1 MRVSPGQY
9 SFTGGELSPLF
20 ASRADLERYAAAGRE
35 MVNAIPLP
43 EGPLTRRPGTRF
55 VAPVRGDA
63 AGILIPFEFSVE
75 QAYVVEVTAGAF
87 RFYMNGARLEAGGV
101 PYEVASPYGAAD
113 LDRLRW
119 TQSADVL
126 FLACPGHAPRMLSR
140 TGHTAWTLTLF
151 EPEDGPYL
159 DVDLSDTSLTP
170 SAAGGAVTITAS
182 APVFAATDVGRLLR
196 IGHDGAWG
204 WCRITAV
211 ASGTEAAAAVKGDF
225 AAAAATVTW
234 RLGAWS
240 DTTGWPECV
249 TIHQGRL
256 VWGATRTAPDTVWL
270 STAAGY
276 TDYAPTMTDGVVA
289 GDNAI
294 TLTSADDRVN
304 AVRWLASAH
313 GRLIAGTSGGPFAIE
328 PAGDGPLMPS
338 NAAMR
343 RGHVAGAAA
352 VPPARVG
359 GSLAYASRT
368 RGRLWQ
374 LAYDWTAEGYSAPAL
389 SLAAAHLAGRG
400 IRAMAYQHEPWS
412 VLWLVLDDG
421 MLAGVTH
428 VPELQILAWHRHAIG
443 GTDARVLSL
452 AVVPGPDR
460 DELWLLVERTVDGA
474 VRRHVEVM
482 EAPFAPSAPDDQ
494 AGAAFV
500 DAHLTYDGPPVEE
513 LAGLDHLEGETVQVL
528 ADGALH
534 PPRLVQGGAIALQ
547 GAASRVVAGLACPFR
562 FLGLDLQLT
571 LADGS
576 TLGRPRRI
584 DQVTIHR
591 LDSLGGRVGIDG
603 APLETLPI
611 RQDSDPIGEAPRWQ
625 SGTSAVRVGAGW
637 ARAVAVVVENADPLP
652 MTITAIVPRLSVT

>member
-1 MRVSPGQY
+1 MRVSPGQ
-9 SFTGGELSPLF
+9 FAFIGGELSPLF
-20 ASRADLERYAAAGRE
+20 ASRADLERYATAGRE

-55 VAPVRGDA
+55 VAPARGDA
-63 AGILIPFEFSVE
+63 AGILIPFEFSTE
-75 QAYVVEVTAGAF
+75 QAYVIEATPGAL
-87 RFYMNGARLEAGGV
+87 RFFMNGARLEAGA
-101 PYEVASPYGAAD
+101 PYEVASPYTAAD
-113 LDRLRW
+113 LPRLRW

-151 EPEDGPYL
+151 EPDDGPYL
-159 DVDLSDTSLTP
+159 DVDLSDTTLTP
-170 SAAGGAVTITAS
+170 SAVNGAVTVTAS
-182 APVFAATDVGRLLR
+182 KPVFAAGDVGRLLR
-196 IGHDGAWG
+196 IGHGTAWG

-211 ASGTEAAAAVKGDF
+211 TSATAVTAVVKSPFAGTTASAA
-225 AAAAATVTW
+225 W

-240 DTTGWPECV
+240 DTSGWPECV
-249 TIHQGRL
+249 TLHQGRL

-289 GDNAI
+289 GDNAV

-343 RGHVAGAAA
+343 RGHVAGAAP

-359 GSLAYASRT
+359 GSLAYVSRT

-374 LAYDWTAEGYSAPAL
+374 LAYDWTAEGYSTPPL
-389 SLAAAHLAGRG
+389 SLAAAHLTGRG
-400 IRAMAYQHEPWS
+400 VRAMAYQHEPWS

-421 MLAGVTH
+421 TLAGLTH
-428 VPELQILAWHRHAIG
+428 VPELQILAWHRHTIG
-443 GTDARVLSL
+443 GTGARVLSL
-452 AVVPGPDR
+452 AVIPGPDR
-460 DELWLLVERTVDGA
+460 DEVWLLVERTVGGT

-482 EAPFAPSAPDDQ
+482 EAPFRPTAPDDRT
-494 AGAAFV
+494 GAAFV
-500 DAHLTYDGPPVEE
+500 DAHLTYGGPPVAT
-513 LAGLDHLEGETVQVL
+513 LSGLQHLEGETVQVL

-534 PPRLVQGGAIALQ
+534 PPRVVAGGAITLQ
-547 GAASRVVAGLACPFR
+547 APASRVVAGLACPFR

-571 LADGS
+571 VADGS

-603 APLETLPI
+603 APLEVLPI

-625 SGTSAVRVGAGW
+625 TGTTAVRVDAGW
-637 ARAVAVVVENADPLP
+637 SRAIAVVVENTDPLP
-652 MTITAIVPRLSVT
+652 MTITAVVPRLSVT